1 MRRCRFLA
9 FGDLHHYPG
18 EFYDDKEERWEKILA
33 RSMAENAEF
42 IVGLGDY
49 VHEPQKNGALARR
62 MTSSPKTLYCC
73 LGNHDTEHAPLDY
86 ALTLYRMPHNY
97 YCFDRSGY
105 RFIVLDANYSL
116 IDGEYIHYNPG
127 VARHKPGVIP
137 PEQVAWLRQVL
148 DESDIPCV
156 LLCHH
161 SIERPD
167 GILNRQELWDVII
180 SANEKRLHTVILYIN
195 GHHHRDHCTVMNGVC
210 CLDLNS
216 AAYQYINPPFPR
228 YRDEVLALAH
238 GMAFTMNFSEP
249 LSALIALEGDT
260 RISIR
265 GLTGEFMFGLTDS
278 DVEEMDQGRL
288 SYARRSV
295 PFIRDY
301 EVDLQTGSV
310 ARSRE

>member
-1 MRRCRFLA
+1 M
-9 FGDLHHYPG
+9 
-18 EFYDDKEERWEKILA
+18 
-33 RSMAENAEF
+33 
-42 IVGLGDY
+42 
-49 VHEPQKNGALARR
+49 
-62 MTSSPKTLYCC
+62 
-73 LGNHDTEHAPLDY
+73 
-86 ALTLYRMPHNY
+86 
-97 YCFDRSGY
+97 
-105 RFIVLDANYSL
+105 
-116 IDGEYIHYNPG
+116 
-127 VARHKPGVIP
+127 
-137 PEQVAWLRQVL
+137 
-148 DESDIPCV
+148 
-156 LLCHH
+156 
-161 SIERPD
+161 
-167 GILNRQELWDVII
+167 
-180 SANEKRLHTVILYIN
+180 LYIN
-195 GHHHRDHCTVMNGVC
+195 GHHHRDYCTVMNGVC

-228 YRDEVLALAH
+228 YSDEVLALAH

-265 GLTGEFMFGLTDS
+265 GLTGEFLFGLTDS